1 MLEDEYFRSNYSIE
15 SMLRLLFNSDFFKN
29 SRFAKVKSPAETV
42 VGTMRLVGDFSSP
55 KPGINALTLNIRYM
69 GQDLLNPPTVE
80 GWHTGKEWIDS
91 GTLVE
96 RINFTA
102 DQVGNTALPGV
113 RAIINRLGSQGPNL
127 SPEALVQGCLDNLGA
142 YEISDETRSQLVE
155 LARGDGEIRT
165 SAPEFD
171 QRVCQ
176 MLQSIVATTEYIF
189 A

>member
-1 MLEDEYFRSNYSIE
+1 M
-15 SMLRLLFNSDFFKN
+15 
-29 SRFAKVKSPAETV
+29 
-42 VGTMRLVGDFSSP
+42 
-55 KPGINALTLNIRYM
+55 NALTLNIRYM

-113 RAIINRLGSQGPNL
+113 QAIINRLRSQGSTL
-127 SPEALVQGCLDNLGA
+127 SAEALVEGCLDNLGA
-142 YEISDETRSQLVE
+142 YEITDETRGQLVE
-155 LARGDGEIRT
+155 MAVSEGEIRT
-165 SAPEFD
+165 EGSEFD
-171 QRVCQ
+171 QRVAQ
-176 MLQSIVATTEYIF
+176 MLQSMVATTEYIF

>member
-1 MLEDEYFRSNYSIE
+1 M
-15 SMLRLLFNSDFFKN
+15 
-29 SRFAKVKSPAETV
+29 
-42 VGTMRLVGDFSSP
+42 
-55 KPGINALTLNIRYM
+55 
-69 GQDLLNPPTVE
+69 NPPTVE

-113 RAIINRLGSQGPNL
+113 RAIINRLRSQGSTL
-127 SPEALVQGCLDNLGA
+127 SAEALVEGCLDNLGA
-142 YEISDETRSQLVE
+142 YEISDETRAQLVE
-155 LARGDGEIRT
+155 LAKSEGEIRT
-165 SAPEFD
+165 SGPEFD
-171 QRVCQ
+171 QRVGQ